1 MLSTISSL
9 IQTSEMTGL
18 YTDPVSSKDNN
29 NFNNN
34 NFNNKNYNNNNIIN
48 NNNTRTEHDLLQ
60 LYRNITNTLAQMQ
73 KLRPKEKDKP
83 EPYYDDNT
91 NAW

>member
-1 MLSTISSL
+1 
-9 IQTSEMTGL
+9 MTGL
-18 YTDPVSSKDNN
+18 YTDPVSSMNNNNNNINNKNNFINN

-34 NFNNKNYNNNNIIN
+34 NT
-48 NNNTRTEHDLLQ
+48 TRTEHDLLQ

>member
-1 MLSTISSL
+1 
-9 IQTSEMTGL
+9 MTGL
-18 YTDPVSSKDNN
+18 YTDPMSSMNNN

-34 NFNNKNYNNNNIIN
+34 NNNNNFN
-48 NNNTRTEHDLLQ
+48 NVKNSINNTRTEHDLLQ